1 MNTNLILGPY
11 SRLLLG
17 ICLVVSILVTSLVGI
32 NTTTPDASSLLDLNS
47 TNRGF
52 LAPRM
57 TTAQRMAITSPADGL
72 MVYDTTSK
80 LFYYYVSSTSSWSPI
95 NSSVS
100 GRSNFKRIKSTDVL
114 STVLAS
120 ELAAGGGTR
129 YVMNSNTLYE
139 INGQVQFDFPID
151 LNNSYIQGLDTND
164 DIITRASGNIFEG
177 STGGSIRNLTL
188 RATGGNVFNLNAAAT
203 QNLIFRDS
211 VVSGSN
217 SVGTISGFGLVFM
230 SIVQYAGNTN
240 GITYNNISQLLL
252 SNVGWFS
259 NNSGTY
265 EKFTGTFNLIEKQ
278 GGFSHVESASATG
291 FDVSTSGLTVSSGI
305 LESVVFTGTNTAGY
319 VKPYSTGTYTGYN
332 FTNNWIVR
340 SSGILTESDNNAV
353 GDFSV
358 DYAVGSGIGVSFN
371 TSNPSNIVKIGTASS
386 VSTSLNLFRFATDG
400 VPNRLKYVGKN
411 KRIFHITGS
420 VSFQVPAAGT
430 YIIYI
435 AKNGT
440 ALSQTKIYGRGS
452 ATNDIVVVPINGTAE
467 LSTNDYI
474 EIFAQRYTGANGDIV
489 VPNMSITI
497 K

>member
-1 MNTNLILGPY
+1 MSFIIGAY
-11 SRLLLG
+11 RKLLLG
-17 ICLVVSILVTSLVGI
+17 ICIAFSVLVTSQVGI
-32 NTTTPDASSLLDLNS
+32 NTTTPDESSILDLNS
-47 TNRGF
+47 TSRGF

-57 TTAQRMAITSPADGL
+57 TTTQRLAITAPADGL

-80 LFYYYVSSTSSWSPI
+80 LFYYYVSATSSWSPI

-188 RATGGNVFNLNAAAT
+188 QATGGSVFNLNATAT
-203 QNLIFRDS
+203 QNLIFRDA

-217 SVGTISGFGLVFM
+217 SVGTISGFGLVFL
-230 SIVQYAGNTN
+230 SIVQFTGNTN

-252 SNVGWFS
+252 SNLGWFS

-291 FDVSTSGLTVSSGI
+291 FDVSTSGLTVNSGV

-319 VKPYSTGTYTGYN
+319 VKPYTTGTYTGYN

-340 SSGILTESDNNAV
+340 SLGIPTESDNNAV

-371 TSNPSNIVKIGTASS
+371 TSNPSNIVKIGTASD

-411 KRIFHITGS
+411 KRIFQITGS

-440 ALSQTKIYGRGS
+440 VLSQTKIYGRGS
-452 ATNDIVVVPINGTAE
+452 AINDIVVVPINGTAE
-467 LSTNDYI
+467 LASNDYI
-474 EIFAQRYTGANGDIV
+474 EIYAQRFTGSTGNIV

>member
-1 MNTNLILGPY
+1 M
-11 SRLLLG
+11 
-17 ICLVVSILVTSLVGI
+17 GI
-32 NTTTPDASSLLDLNS
+32 NTTTPDASSVLDLNS

-57 TTAQRMAITSPADGL
+57 TTAQRLAITAPADGL

-151 LNNSYIQGLDTND
+151 LNNSYIQGLDSND

-188 RATGGNVFNLNAAAT
+188 RATGGSVFNLTASAT

-217 SVGTISGFGLVFM
+217 SVGTISGFGLVFL
-230 SIVQYAGNTN
+230 SIVQFAGNTN
-240 GITYNNISQLLL
+240 GITYNNISQLLI

-278 GGFSHVESASATG
+278 GGFSHVESTSAIG
-291 FDVSTSGLTVSSGI
+291 FDVSTSGLTVNSGV

-319 VKPYSTGTYTGYN
+319 VKPYTTGTYTGYN

-340 SSGILTESDNNAV
+340 SSGIPTEADNSAV

-358 DYAVGSGIGVSFN
+358 DYNVGTGIGVSFTN
-371 TSNPSNIVKIGTASS
+371 NLNPSNIVKIGTASS

-452 ATNDIVVVPINGTAE
+452 AINDIVVVPINGTAE

>member
-1 MNTNLILGPY
+1 MNTNLILGAY

-17 ICLVVSILVTSLVGI
+17 ICLVVSILVTSQVGI

-57 TTAQRMAITSPADGL
+57 TTAQRLAITAPADGL

-151 LNNSYIQGLDTND
+151 LNNSYIQGLDSND

-211 VVSGSN
+211 VVSGST

-265 EKFTGTFNLIEKQ
+265 EKFTGTFSLIEKQ

-291 FDVSTSGLTVSSGI
+291 FDVSTSGLTVGSGV

-319 VKPYSTGTYTGYN
+319 VKPYTTGTYTGYN

-452 ATNDIVVVPINGTAE
+452 ATNDIVVIPINGTAE